1 MYNISYDTFHL
12 GIGLG
17 IHLNVIWLAICGT
30 SIAISS
36 GDMKFFDFEAIKS
49 LDGSGLKGPTWSFQ
63 FSSQNVG
70 DHEHP
75 FVLLCFVERK
85 PIIDS
90 FYQ

>member
-17 IHLNVIWLAICGT
+17 IHLNVIWLAISG
-30 SIAISS
+30 

-49 LDGSGLKGPTWSFQ
+49 LDGSGLKGPTWSCQ

-70 DHEHP
+70 DHDLP
-75 FVLLCFVERK
+75 LCIVVVFCRK
-85 PIIDS
+85 ETNH
-90 FYQ
+90 